1 MITYRHVLAVFL
13 RGMAIVPHAVGKQ
26 TNCNISWCDPLE
38 DPTVYKCSYP
48 PPHGQDLYELDN
60 LLKDLEG
67 IVEVLICK
75 KCRHASLSWLK
86 TNEAL
91 VNTTVGSKVPK
102 SHPHGSSEGSDV

>member
-1 MITYRHVLAVFL
+1 MSLMQLGNKRICS
-13 RGMAIVPHAVGKQ
+13 
-26 TNCNISWCDPLE
+26 NSWCGPLE

-48 PPHGQDLYELDN
+48 PHGQDLHEDN

-75 KCRHASLSWLK
+75 KCRQASLSWLK

-91 VNTTVGSKVPK
+91 LNTTVGSNAPK
-102 SHPHGSSEGSDV
+102 IHHHGSSEGSDV